1 MANATLKIAPVVRL
15 EGHLDIDA
23 TTDAN
28 TVVNAVDN
36 KVVMFRGLENIMIKR
51 DPRDAPIIAPRT

>member
-1 MANATLKIAPVVRL
+1 MANTTFKIAPVDRL
-15 EGHLDIDA
+15 EGHLDLEV

-28 TVVNAVDN
+28 TVVSDVKNI
-36 KVVMFRGLENIMIKR
+36 VVMFRGIENIMVKR

>member
-1 MANATLKIAPVVRL
+1 MANQTFKIAPVDRL
-15 EGHLDIDA
+15 EGHLDVEC

-28 TVVNAVDN
+28 TVVSDVKNM
-36 KVVMFRGLENIMIKR
+36 VVMFRGIENIMIKR